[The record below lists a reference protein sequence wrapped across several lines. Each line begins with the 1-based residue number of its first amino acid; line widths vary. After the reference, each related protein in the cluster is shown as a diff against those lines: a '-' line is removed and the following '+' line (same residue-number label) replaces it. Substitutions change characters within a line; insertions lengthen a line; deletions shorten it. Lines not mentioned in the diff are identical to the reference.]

1 MIDARSATWNRF
13 GFFLER
19 AAAVIKNCDNTQE
32 STQECSSIAASAR
45 VQMSPDP
52 SGRRSR

>member
-1 MIDARSATWNRF
+1 MTEFQA
-13 GFFLER
+13 FLER
-19 AAAVIKNCDNTQE
+19 AAAVIQNCDNTQE
-32 STQECSSIAASAR
+32 NTQECSPIAASAR

>member
-1 MIDARSATWNRF
+1 MTEFQA
-13 GFFLER
+13 FLER

-32 STQECSSIAASAR
+32 NTQECSPIAASAR